1 MAKTIKVWSGTEWV
15 AVGVQAGIISDASFQ
30 TFSNKTIS
38 GSINTLSN
46 IPNSALTNSAI
57 TINGSAVSL
66 GGSTSI
72 TTGPASS
79 TVSSNIT
86 LAANNK
92 YFVNTAA
99 ARTLSLPASAS
110 VGDAIE
116 IYDATGTAATYNI
129 TITPNSLKINGS
141 IQNYIID
148 VNGAATTLTYTGLT
162 YGWKVR

>member
-15 AVGVQAGIISDASFQ
+15 AVGVQAGIISDASVQ

-38 GSINTLSN
+38 GSTNTLSS

-57 TINGSAVSL
+57 TVNGSAVSL
-66 GGSTSI
+66 GGSVTI
-72 TTGPASS
+72 VTGPASS

-86 LAANNK
+86 LVANNK
-92 YFVNTAA
+92 YFVSTAA
-99 ARTLSLPASAS
+99 ARTLTLPASAS

-129 TITPNSLKINGS
+129 TVAPNSLKINGS
-141 IQNYIID
+141 VQSYIID
-148 VNGAATTLTYTGLT
+148 VNGAATTLTYTGST